1 VDDEVDEDKNNAID
15 GYKDD
20 VVEGDV

>member
-1 VDDEVDEDKNNAID
+1 VDDEVDEDKNNAVD

-20 VVEGDV
+20 VEGDV